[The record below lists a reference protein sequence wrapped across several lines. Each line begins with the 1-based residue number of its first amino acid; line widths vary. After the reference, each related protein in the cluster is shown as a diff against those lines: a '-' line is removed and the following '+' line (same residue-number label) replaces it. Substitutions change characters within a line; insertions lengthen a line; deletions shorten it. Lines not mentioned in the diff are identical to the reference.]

1 MIVQWNLVLFLKLYS
16 IPKKINVCVTTLCL
30 IENLLTFFHIRAGI
44 ETEEEEERTCG
55 KVYWCL
61 GALLFFGYQSCVTKP
76 GLEKFLY

>member
-1 MIVQWNLVLFLKLYS
+1 M
-16 IPKKINVCVTTLCL
+16 CL
-30 IENLLTFFHIRAGI
+30 LFFHIRAGI